1 MLIAFNFTRIAV
13 IVRRWFEIGPNAVM
27 EHGARVELRL
37 LTPQPHRGSE
47 SAAQKTVIDE
57 AFWRADLFNRLD
69 RPADSFSAAHY
80 HPRFDGIE
88 PGDRVWS
95 TDLTAD
101 PWTWLAHELHAIE
114 DRLREAGLDAG
125 LVADD
130 AEDIRA
136 FVPQIVTTAR
146 QFSPEIP
153 STRDEDFHLTR
164 DAAERVRRMLDH
176 IPDPAMIDH
185 DYLKPWIE
193 QS

>member
-13 IVRRWFEIGPNAVM
+13 VVRRWFEITPDAVM

-47 SAAQKTVIDE
+47 SAAQKTVIDD
-57 AFWRADLFNRLD
+57 AFWRADLFNRLGS
-69 RPADSFSAAHY
+69 PPNSFSAAHY
-80 HPRFDGIE
+80 HPSFDGIE
-88 PGDRVWS
+88 PSDRVWS
-95 TDLTAD
+95 TDLTND
-101 PWTWLAHELHAIE
+101 PWTWLTSQLHAIE
-114 DRLREAGLDAG
+114 DRLREAGLDAQ

-130 AEDIRA
+130 AEVIRS

-146 QFSPEIP
+146 QFSPEQ
-153 STRDEDFHLTR
+153 STTRDDDFRLTR
-164 DAAERVRRMLDH
+164 DAAERVRRMLNH

-193 QS
+193 QP